1 MRVDAN
7 FHMYL
12 QKIHLLIK
20 IHMLRNRWKFG
31 GKRKKKKRVESRY
44 KELVKI
50 LF

>member
-31 GKRKKKKRVESRY
+31 GKRKKKKEWRAGI
-44 KELVKI
+44 KNL
-50 LF
+50 